1 MLDYQK
7 NSFNADI
14 YLSYSWRYKHNQ
26 IERRHEELRHQ
37 RQFFQN
43 LDNFHI
49 YVFFI
54 NGKNVLLV
62 TFSKYTLSKFYSHC
76 NQNCKFFYLYRL
88 ESVFWKKIYYEISVL
103 FSLSWHFECT
113 AIAKNHFLHVRFRLA
128 QNKQ

>member
-14 YLSYSWRYKHNQ
+14 YLSYSWRYKYNQ

-49 YVFFI
+49 YVSFV
-54 NGKNVLLV
+54 NGKNVLL
-62 TFSKYTLSKFYSHC
+62 FL
-76 NQNCKFFYLYRL
+76 NILYQ
-88 ESVFWKKIYYEISVL
+88 SF
-103 FSLSWHFECT
+103 T
-113 AIAKNHFLHVRFRLA
+113 AIVIKTASFSTFIG
-128 QNKQ
+128 